1 MNYNRRTGVVASP
14 KRRWV
19 KPLLLAVAVVAV
31 LAAAGA
37 IALRYAYTSGLKPVD
52 GSSQVIQTITI
63 EEGATLGE
71 ISDQLKE
78 AGLIR
83 STWAFEWYAGTHG
96 VRNALQAGTYTFS
109 PSHSVAQ
116 IIAQLSHG
124 KVTTDLVTIL
134 PGQRLSAIRESLI
147 AYGFSE
153 REVDAALNPA
163 TYLGHPALAD
173 KPLGASLEGYIYPET
188 FHRTS
193 ATTAQS
199 IIGLSLDEM
208 AKVLTQDIRDGI
220 KAQGLTVHEGIILAS
235 IIGKEVSDSNPNDRP
250 QAAQVF
256 LKRLNIGMRL
266 QSNATDSY
274 PSDYDTYSIPGLPP
288 APLSNVTG
296 SMLAAVA
303 APAATNYL
311 YFVSGSDCVTRFSA
325 TEAEHQA
332 LIGQHGVAR
341 AEDHCT

>member
-1 MNYNRRTGVVASP
+1 MIYSRRSGVAAP
-14 KRRWV
+14 KRRWLRWV
-19 KPLLLAVAVVAV
+19 LVGVAIVVL
-31 LAAAGA
+31 LAAAGVLT
-37 IALRYAYTSGLKPVD
+37 LRYAYTNGLKPMNAT
-52 GSSQVIQTITI
+52 SQEVQTITI

-71 ISDQLKE
+71 IADQLQE

-83 STWAFEWYAGTHG
+83 STWAFRWYARNHG
-96 VRNALQAGTYTFS
+96 VRNALQAGTYSLS
-109 PSHSVAQ
+109 PSYSVAQ

-124 KVTTDLVTIL
+124 KVTTNLVTIL

-153 REVDAALNPA
+153 RDVDEALNPA
-163 TYLGHPALAD
+163 THLGHPALAE
-173 KPLGASLEGYIYPET
+173 KPVSASLEGYIYPET

-193 ATTAQS
+193 TTTAQA
-199 IIGLSLDEM
+199 IVGLALDEM
-208 AKVLTQDIRDGI
+208 AKALTEDIRNGI

-235 IIGKEVSDSNPNDRP
+235 IVGKEVSDNNPNDRP

-256 LKRLNIGMRL
+256 LKRLSIGMRL

-288 APLSNVTG
+288 APLSNVTR
-296 SMLAAVA
+296 SALAAVA
-303 APAATNYL
+303 HPASGDYL

-325 TEAEHQA
+325 SEAEHQA
-332 LIGQHGVAR
+332 LISQYGVAR
-341 AEDHCT
+341 PEDHCI